1 MIAQQAAFWWPPRAA
16 AWNYVEFLVV
26 FGSVAIAVLKAYSD
40 RTDLGFPAFGSLLPS
55 PAPCSLCCPR
65 LSSLVPACRAD
76 LEPPHEWQSLTQGY
90 STAPFPEGAEQPVV
104 SCNVNPDLCAGYCG
118 TDSAGSNLG
127 TVRKGLTASRI
138 IARIAIGL
146 RFMRAVF
153 KAAKV
158 ARSFLGR
165 KVVTYDGHE
174 AAVSD
179 FSLCFIDGKH
189 RMVTASEDSYL
200 RLWDIDPNL

>member
-1 MIAQQAAFWWPPRAA
+1 MRRLLRRRQCGQQPRHSAKGA
-16 AWNYVEFLVV
+16 D
-26 FGSVAIAVLKAYSD
+26 GVANH
-40 RTDLGFPAFGSLLPS
+40 
-55 PAPCSLCCPR
+55 
-65 LSSLVPACRAD
+65 RA
-76 LEPPHEWQSLTQGY
+76 H
-90 STAPFPEGAEQPVV
+90 
-104 SCNVNPDLCAGYCG
+104 
-118 TDSAGSNLG
+118 SN
-127 TVRKGLTASRI
+127 RP
-138 IARIAIGL
+138 